1 HNYWLGS
8 QKDREGATAW
18 DIQLV
23 SRLALATT
31 LIVSG
36 ILGYLLWLSEF
47 KPFFSP

>member
-1 HNYWLGS
+1 
-8 QKDREGATAW
+8 ATAW
-18 DIQLV
+18 DIQLA